1 MSVQNTTIG
10 GTVHVGHHCSGSM
23 RDGVALNNSI
33 TVEMERDGQLS
44 DLTSPKSIS
53 GLDLPSEHTH
63 LRSHRSQMPTLL
75 DYLTNISNS
84 TGQNKKQTK
93 NCDKH

>member
-10 GTVHVGHHCSGSM
+10 GTIHMGRHCSGSV

-53 GLDLPSEHTH
+53 GPDLSPE
-63 LRSHRSQMPTLL
+63 L
-75 DYLTNISNS
+75 
-84 TGQNKKQTK
+84 
-93 NCDKH
+93 

>member
-10 GTVHVGHHCSGSM
+10 GTIQVGRHCGGSV

-53 GLDLPSEHTH
+53 GPDLSPE
-63 LRSHRSQMPTLL
+63 L
-75 DYLTNISNS
+75 
-84 TGQNKKQTK
+84 
-93 NCDKH
+93 